1 MRKLIFAVIATGML
15 TGCTTG
21 LEQDAVRGSYI
32 AINAYAD
39 VYQPAVLMY
48 GQLPPC
54 GPNAPKLCHDKDVY
68 ADLKAADLAA
78 TKSILAARAV
88 LSGKSSV
95 TGTELSD
102 AMTAIGAAEMRIASR
117 GIMQ

>member
-1 MRKLIFAVIATGML
+1 MRRLALAAVAVGML
-15 TGCTTG
+15 AGCTTN

-48 GQLPPC
+48 GRLPVCAPS
-54 GPNAPKLCHDKDVY
+54 APKLCHDIAVY

-78 TKSILAARAV
+78 TNSIIAARAV
-88 LSGKSSV
+88 LSGKKSV

-102 AMTAIGAAEMRIASR
+102 AITAIGAAEMRIASR